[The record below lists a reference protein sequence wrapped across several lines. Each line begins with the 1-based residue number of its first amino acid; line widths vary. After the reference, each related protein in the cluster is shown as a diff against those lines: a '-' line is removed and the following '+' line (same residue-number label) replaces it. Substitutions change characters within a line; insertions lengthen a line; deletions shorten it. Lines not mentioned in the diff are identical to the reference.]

1 MIEREHRARADL
13 ALERLVHLARDTGS
27 GEVPEREHARGRER
41 MLDAL
46 ERDALPVA
54 PRRWLLVPAVAILL
68 LALLGA
74 LTLWPER
81 QLDYRVEGASVSESY
96 LSAGPG
102 GATARFSDGTSIAF
116 APGARARIAAVTAR
130 GASVSIEGGS
140 ARFRVAHLPGAAWA
154 AEAGPFTVTVTGTEF
169 DLAWE
174 DDRLKLTM
182 QEGAVVVRGSLIP
195 TGITL
200 RGGQRLVADVARG
213 EVTLNER
220 PDPSGGLGAA
230 GSGTP
235 ASAAPPP
242 AAGLSAPPAHE
253 SSARASAARED
264 AVGAG
269 TAAASAPPARVAA
282 AQARAG
288 ASFRERLGDGDFAG
302 VIAEAKARG
311 IDEVLGAGTLDD
323 VASLADAARYAGQA
337 DLARRAMLAERSRFP
352 GSAEARS
359 AAFLLGRLSEGAS
372 PREAAMWYDRY
383 LTESPTGPLA
393 SEALGRKLVA
403 TRDFAGPDAARAVAE
418 EYLKR
423 YPTGAFAAV
432 AAEIVSA
439 R

>member
-1 MIEREHRARADL
+1 MIEREHRAKAEL

-27 GEVPEREHARGRER
+27 GEVPEREHTRGRER

-54 PRRWLLVPAVAILL
+54 PRRWLLVPAVAIPL

-74 LTLWPER
+74 LVLWPAR

-96 LSAGPG
+96 LSAGPS

-174 DDRLKLTM
+174 DDRLRLTM

-213 EVTLNER
+213 EVTLHEW
-220 PDPSGGLGAA
+220 PAPTGELAPA
-230 GSGTP
+230 GSVTP
-235 ASAAPPP
+235 SSAAPPP
-242 AAGLSAPPAHE
+242 AAGLGAPPAHE
-253 SSARASAARED
+253 PSAREEAA
-264 AVGAG
+264 GA
-269 TAAASAPPARVAA
+269 AAASAPPGRAA
-282 AQARAG
+282 AAPARPG
-288 ASFRERLGDGDFAG
+288 ASFRARLGDGDFAG

-359 AAFLLGRLSEGAS
+359 AAFLLGRLSEAAS

-383 LTESPTGPLA
+383 LAESPTGPLA

>member
-1 MIEREHRARADL
+1 MIEREHRAKAEL

-54 PRRWLLVPAVAILL
+54 PRRWLLVPAIAIPL

-74 LTLWPER
+74 LMLWPER

-130 GASVSIEGGS
+130 GASVSIEGGG

-174 DDRLKLTM
+174 DNRLELTM

-220 PDPSGGLGAA
+220 PGPTGGLVPA
-230 GSGTP
+230 GSGAP
-235 ASAAPPP
+235 PSAAPPP
-242 AAGLSAPPAHE
+242 AAGLGAPPSHE
-253 SSARASAARED
+253 PSARED
-264 AVGAG
+264 AAGAA
-269 TAAASAPPARVAA
+269 TAAASAPPAHAA
-282 AQARAG
+282 APSRAG

-302 VIAEAKARG
+302 VIAEAQARG

-323 VASLADAARYAGQA
+323 VASLADAARYAGKA

-359 AAFLLGRLSEGAS
+359 AAFLLGRLAEAAS

-383 LTESPTGPLA
+383 LAESPTGPLA

-403 TRDFAGPDAARAVAE
+403 TRDFAGPGAARAVAE